1 MKNIEETDNL
11 KNLETIKSEIVNQNE
26 SIEEKNK
33 AISHKDSS
41 LRRLDESFNKHIE
54 LFEYKTSNLLAYWID
69 DFANYHDEEKTF
81 KFDSLKVFKRGDIVK
96 ANLGFN
102 VGKEMGGLHYCVVI
116 NKYDSTYSGT
126 LNIIP
131 LSSSK
136 KNKKYNKKT
145 CVDLGDELHQLLLNK
160 FNIELQNVTHKIS
173 KLGKLSTEERV
184 KELKEISKRSDY
196 LEKIKDEINRMKH
209 GSIAYVHQITTISK
223 QRIFKT
229 PILSKIQI
237 SEESMDLLD
246 QKIKKIFTK

>member
-1 MKNIEETDNL
+1 MEDKEEINDLEGLEIIES
-11 KNLETIKSEIVNQNE
+11 ETINQNE
-26 SIEEKNK
+26 LIEEKNK

-54 LFEYKTSNLLAYWID
+54 LLEYKKSNLLAYWVN
-69 DFANYHDEEKTF
+69 DFANYHDEERTF
-81 KFDSLKVFKRGDIVK
+81 DFNSLKVFKRGDVVK
-96 ANLGFN
+96 VNLGFN

-116 NKYDSTYSGT
+116 NKYDSPYSGT

-136 KNKKYNKKT
+136 ENKKYNRKT
-145 CVDLGDELHQLLLNK
+145 CVDLGDELYQLLYDK
-160 FNIELQNVTHKIS
+160 FNIELQNITYKIS
-173 KLGKLSTEERV
+173 KLEKLPTEQRV

-196 LEKIKDEINRMKH
+196 LDKIKDEINRMKH
-209 GSIAYVHQITTISK
+209 GSIAYVHQISTISK

-229 PILSKIQI
+229 PILSKIQL
-237 SEESMDLLD
+237 SEESMNLLD